1 MWGAVDNVGRALR
14 MAVFRF
20 HFGTIVRAHFV
31 IDQEDHLAASLTH
44 TPVNLRKERV
54 AVSMA
59 FFLNGIVVGGWVSRI
74 PAVQQHLLLSSGTLG
89 IVLLVIG
96 VGALLAMALSGWL
109 SERVGDVRI
118 VAITLISIA
127 VALPVLGGASTV
139 AALMTGAFL
148 LGLGSGGMDVA
159 MNAEAV
165 RVEQGY
171 GKSIMSSFHGIWSSG
186 SMVGAAL
193 GSLAT
198 ARHVGPFI
206 FLTDIAGF
214 VLVVG
219 LIATRFMS
227 MSTAPAGAGVDA
239 EPAPVFVIPPR
250 ALLGVAVVAGC
261 AYLSEGSIGDW
272 NALFLVREEHIRAD
286 VAAAAFAA
294 FSMAMA
300 VGRFA
305 GDWVIRKIGPE
316 ATVRYGSLIA
326 ACALSAELIIG
337 KPWIVFPALLIIG
350 LSFAA
355 IVPVAFSSAGNT
367 PGITPSRA
375 LAAVATAGY
384 GGFLCGPPAIGFLAE
399 AVHLR
404 GALVLV
410 VLLCLAMTAASRSVR
425 SRDRE

>member
-1 MWGAVDNVGRALR
+1 MIA
-14 MAVFRF
+14 
-20 HFGTIVRAHFV
+20 TSTT
-31 IDQEDHLAASLTH
+31 QS
-44 TPVNLRKERV
+44 PNLRTERI
-54 AVSMA
+54 AVSAA
-59 FFLNGIVVGGWVSRI
+59 FFLNGITVGGWVSRI

-96 VGALLAMALSGWL
+96 VGALSAMALSGWL

-118 VAITLISIA
+118 VAITLFLIA
-127 VALPVLGGASTV
+127 AALPTLGGALTV
-139 AALMTGAFL
+139 YVLIAGAFL
-148 LGLGSGGMDVA
+148 MGAGSGGMDVA

-165 RVEQGY
+165 RVERGY
-171 GKSIMSSFHGIWSSG
+171 GKSIMSSFHGIWSAG

-198 ARHVGPFI
+198 ARHIGPFV
-206 FLTDIAGF
+206 FLTGVAAF
-214 VLVVG
+214 VLVAG

-227 MSTAPAGAGVDA
+227 TSRAPVSGGVDG

-250 ALLGVAVVAGC
+250 ALLGVAVIAGC

-272 NALFLVREEHIRAD
+272 NALFLVREEHIPAD

-300 VGRFA
+300 VGRLV
-305 GDWVIRKIGPE
+305 GDWVIRKLGPE
-316 ATVRYGSLIA
+316 STVRYGSFIA

-337 KPWIVFPALLIIG
+337 KPWIVFPALLIVG

-355 IVPVAFSSAGNT
+355 IVPVAFSAAGNT

-384 GGFLCGPPAIGFLAE
+384 GGFLCGPPVIGFVAE
-399 AVHLR
+399 VIHLR

-425 SRDRE
+425 ARVNSE

>member
-1 MWGAVDNVGRALR
+1 LISDNPQSPNSRLR
-14 MAVFRF
+14 
-20 HFGTIVRAHFV
+20 T
-31 IDQEDHLAASLTH
+31 
-44 TPVNLRKERV
+44 ERV
-54 AVSMA
+54 AVSTA
-59 FFLNGIVVGGWVSRI
+59 FLLNGIVVGGWVSRI
-74 PAVQQHLLLSSGTLG
+74 PAVQQHLALTSGMLG

-96 VGALLAMALSGWL
+96 VGALTAMALSGWL

-118 VAITLISIA
+118 VAVTLLLIA
-127 VALPVLGGASTV
+127 AALPILGGASTV
-139 AALMTGAFL
+139 YVLMAGAFL

-165 RVEQGY
+165 RVERGY
-171 GKSIMSSFHGIWSSG
+171 GRSIMSSFHGIWSSG
-186 SMVGAAL
+186 SMVGAAM

-198 ARHVGPFI
+198 ARHVGPFV
-206 FLTDIAGF
+206 FLTAIAA
-214 VLVVG
+214 VVVVVG
-219 LIATRFMS
+219 LISTRFMS
-227 MSTAPAGAGVDA
+227 ASTDHAV

-250 ALLGVAVVAGC
+250 ALFGVAVVAGC

-286 VAAAAFAA
+286 IAAAAFAS

-300 VGRFA
+300 IGRLA

-316 ATVRYGSLIA
+316 PTVRYGSVIA

-367 PGITPSRA
+367 PGMTPSRA
-375 LAAVATAGY
+375 IAAVATAGY

-399 AVHLR
+399 VIHLR
-404 GALVLV
+404 GALGLV
-410 VLLCLAMTAASRSVR
+410 VLLCLTMTAASRSV
-425 SRDRE
+425 